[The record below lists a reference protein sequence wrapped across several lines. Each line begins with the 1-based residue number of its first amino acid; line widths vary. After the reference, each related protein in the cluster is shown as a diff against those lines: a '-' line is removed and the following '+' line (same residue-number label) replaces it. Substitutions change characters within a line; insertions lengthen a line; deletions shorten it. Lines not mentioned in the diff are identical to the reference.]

1 MKKSFCLSLT
11 VLACCLA
18 LSACRKN
25 DDPDIRGRYNTVI
38 ADYLYGV
45 EYDDYSFDDCKAF
58 FDSLYIPSDFGCSEV
73 RRGNFVG
80 RNLDWYI
87 NRNASAVIK
96 INHTDSHFASI
107 GMVGC
112 FPQFNNDVAKTGE
125 YNEVYK
131 YLPFKT
137 EDGVNEHGLYVGVN
151 VVPTGETSFEPSTW
165 KYGEYGHGARYTNPT
180 ASLTCCV
187 NYLPR
192 ILLDRARNVTEA
204 KEIVRS
210 INWTDPRDYPHK
222 GESQSFHWLICDAD
236 SSCVLEFMD
245 NVPVFTESSDTNSPS
260 FATVMT
266 NFSNCLWKTG
276 VLQNNGIGYER
287 WDKLSKNY
295 CLYELSFEG
304 MQNLMRGVWYSKSY
318 TEPVGSPYYWMT
330 ELSTD
335 AYPAQ
340 KLYKHP
346 ELMNN
351 PTFRKL
357 VETRRDQFADKS
369 SWYTDDCELWFTTHT
384 SVYDLD
390 SKTLHVLVHEGYSGM
405 KDFYEAGLDSH
416 FKKPLR

>member
-1 MKKSFCLSLT
+1 MKKSFCLSLA

-25 DDPDIRGRYNTVI
+25 DDPDMRGRYNTVI

-45 EYDDYSFDDCKAF
+45 EYDDYSF
-58 FDSLYIPSDFGCSEV
+58 
-73 RRGNFVG
+73 
-80 RNLDWYI
+80 
-87 NRNASAVIK
+87 IK

-112 FPQFNNDVAKTGE
+112 FPQFNNDVARTGE

-137 EDGVNEHGLYVGVN
+137 EDGVNE
-151 VVPTGETSFEPSTW
+151 
-165 KYGEYGHGARYTNPT
+165 HGARYTNPT

-245 NVPVFTESSDTNSPS
+245 NVPVFTESSDINSPS

-295 CLYELSFEG
+295 YLYEFNFEG

-340 KLYKHP
+340 KLYKNP

-369 SWYTDDCELWFTTHT
+369 CWYTDDCELWFTTHT